1 MLLFCSS
8 QPHRPRSRPS
18 PPRVGITCGQPV
30 RDLFEV
36 LKFHRDVKPI
46 KNRQFQD
53 PRTGKNAP
61 EPRTTIGESRQH
73 GVLVSTNRIEVF
85 PDQPFD
91 VRPGLRDAAENLTA
105 ARLRFD
111 IAYPAPR
118 SVVLRPRGS

>member
-1 MLLFCSS
+1 MLK
-8 QPHRPRSRPS
+8 PHRDME
-18 PPRVGITCGQPV
+18 PV
-30 RDLFEV
+30 Q
-36 LKFHRDVKPI
+36 
-46 KNRQFQD
+46 NRRFQD
-53 PRTGKNAP
+53 ASLGENTP